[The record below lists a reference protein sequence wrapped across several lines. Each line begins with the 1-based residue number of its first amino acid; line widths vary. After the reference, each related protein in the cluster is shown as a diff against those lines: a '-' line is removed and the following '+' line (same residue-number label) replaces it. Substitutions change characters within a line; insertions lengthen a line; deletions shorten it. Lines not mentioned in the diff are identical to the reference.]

1 MLISVTA
8 WLVLIIGIFHYCGGQ
23 EDRQIGQGRWQ
34 DNIRPKLFA
43 HLSSR
48 DYQSFSGILLND
60 PSNGRNSSRQKG
72 NSLRYVYI
80 VLRSDKIYNL
90 ISPTANIVYGCN
102 IYFFVT

>member
-1 MLISVTA
+1 MLVSVTA
-8 WLVLIIGIFHYCGGQ
+8 WLILIIGIFQYCGGQ
-23 EDRQIGQGRWQ
+23 EDRHIGQGRWQ

-72 NSLRYVYI
+72 NSLR
-80 VLRSDKIYNL
+80 
-90 ISPTANIVYGCN
+90 
-102 IYFFVT
+102 